1 MKLNRK
7 QRRTLKIKGVKMKQ
21 RTEEAIRK
29 EYLDLCGRA
38 GEAQYQVNQLENALN
53 GINARLAEINKEFV
67 DLKESQKTENK
78 EEEGDQNASQSQ
90 TD

>member
-38 GEAQYQVNQLENALN
+38 GEAQ
-53 GINARLAEINKEFV
+53 ARDGGRQA
-67 DLKESQKTENK
+67 Q
-78 EEEGDQNASQSQ
+78 ASGGGRGFRR
-90 TD
+90 